1 MYTASTPGPWKHPK
15 WDLYSLPHS
24 ADHPKR
30 LWKLCVN
37 DETLL
42 PWVPEGLCG
51 TEVPLTH
58 ADWPLL
64 RFILMWAIFK
74 VFIEFVVILLLSYV
88 LVFWPRGMW
97 ELSSPTRDQAHSPCT
112 GRWSRHHPLS
122 CQGSFD
128 IKKKYSHTFVN
139 LVPPPS

>member
-51 TEVPLTH
+51 TEVPLTL

-74 VFIEFVVILLLSYV
+74 VFIEFVVILLLFYA
-88 LVFWPRGMW
+88 LLFWPWGMW
-97 ELSSPTRDQAHSPCT
+97 GLSSGLGIELTLSAMKGEILTTELSEKFST
-112 GRWSRHHPLS
+112 GLYISSNIH
-122 CQGSFD
+122 
-128 IKKKYSHTFVN
+128 Y
-139 LVPPPS
+139 LVVVCLVA